1 MVSVI
6 HTMTKQQQLVVL
18 HSYLIGITSPTG
30 TKCGAF
36 YSIFRI
42 LKMDDLLIHERQA
55 LFNELQ
61 NMGFIAEYTHLPGA
75 KWGIPDRWTCR
86 VIKREFPQSNTTN
99 ND

>member
-1 MVSVI
+1 MVSAI
-6 HTMTKQQQLVVL
+6 HTMTKQQQLSAL
-18 HSYLIGITSPTG
+18 HGHLCECTTATG

-36 YSIFRI
+36 YAIFRM
-42 LKMDDLLIHERQA
+42 LGMDDLLIHERQA

-75 KWGIPDRWTCR
+75 KWGIADRWTCE
-86 VIKREFPQSNTTN
+86 VINRNPPFTNTTN

>member
-1 MVSVI
+1 MVSTT

-18 HSYLIGITSPTG
+18 HSYLLGITSPTG

-42 LKMDDLLIHERQA
+42 LKMDDLLIHERRA

-75 KWGIPDRWTCR
+75 KWGIADRWTCK
-86 VIKREFPQSNTTN
+86 VINRNLPFTNTTN